1 MVPEKAEYAV
11 VTVPMYP
18 LDVLVKVHVPL
29 HAAAADITFCASV
42 LETLVSM
49 QYLMVVP
56 LACDPPPS
64 QPESSPPYMLE
75 CAFTIT
81 ANKIMQNT
89 AIKIFSDLHITIIHP
104 PQLSFVQLSQIH
116 QAG

>member
-56 LACDPPPS
+56 LACDPPPNLNPLLRICWNVHS
-64 QPESSPPYMLE
+64 QLLP
-75 CAFTIT
+75 TR
-81 ANKIMQNT
+81 
-89 AIKIFSDLHITIIHP
+89 
-104 PQLSFVQLSQIH
+104 
-116 QAG
+116 